1 MTILMNG
8 NNCNKSN
15 SYERPNKAE
24 KVGAFKKLAKRLFY
38 EDDYVMIAG

>member
-1 MTILMNG
+1 MAIIVIKVIHMKGQT
-8 NNCNKSN
+8 KQ
-15 SYERPNKAE
+15 K